1 MKKINLL
8 IISGISAMILF
19 VVLTFVQG
27 KIINNE
33 NHQVAYVA
41 DADILK
47 DTELNENKIKEVN
60 VPSFLINNTTA
71 IVDYE
76 DIKGK
81 YAKYPINKGQIIFK
95 QDIASK
101 EELKII
107 NSTEGLEKISVKI
120 KSSENGVS
128 YQVKPQDRIHL
139 YFTGKHSAIKDAFM
153 KYGIEFSNSENNNSL
168 HTSKI
173 IHDIEVLGIY
183 DELGRSY
190 NNANFSKLDTIVIAV
205 EPMIAE
211 LINNLRSQG
220 TFDITR

>member
-8 IISGISAMILF
+8 IISSISAMILF
-19 VVLTFVQG
+19 IILTFIQG

-33 NHQVAYVA
+33 NQQVAYVA
-41 DADILK
+41 NVDILK
-47 DTELNENKIKEVN
+47 DTEIDENKIKEVN
-60 VPSFLINNTTA
+60 IPSFLINNTTA
-71 IVDYE
+71 VDNYE

-95 QDIASK
+95 QDVATK

-107 NSTEGLEKISVKI
+107 NSAEGLEKISVKI

-139 YFTGKHSAIKDAFM
+139 YFTGKYSVIKEAFM

-173 IHDIEVLGIY
+173 IQDIEVLGIY

-190 NNANFSKLDTIVIAV
+190 NSANFSKLDTIVIAV
-205 EPMIAE
+205 EPKIAE

-220 TFDITR
+220 IFDITR